1 MNISR
6 RNFIKAGA
14 AGTTALGISGSL
26 FSKKQWFQTAEA
38 AKDQSTE
45 KLAYT
50 YHTTN
55 CGGRCAFE
63 CTVREGKLVKI
74 VPNNWT
80 DKRFS
85 TVCLKGLSELERIYS
100 PDRLQTP
107 LKRVGERGEGK
118 FVPIT
123 WDEALTTIAGKLK
136 ELKSKHG
143 GESILF
149 SCSSGIEYTY
159 PFLPSLLGAQ
169 FAIESGIDIGL
180 ANGLE
185 ECIGGQAYGYV
196 QNETSD
202 WVNSSTIILLG
213 CNTLETSLTDSK
225 FFFKAK
231 EAGAKIITIDPTF
244 TTTASKSNQWI
255 GIKPGTDAALLLGM
269 VSLILENNWYQA
281 DYLLKNTSSPFLVR
295 QDNQQLLKVN
305 DSEEGGENNPYLVWD
320 ENSQSAKP
328 YNAQG
333 VKAQLEGEFT
343 VNGVKVKTVFTSLKE
358 NQKPYTLK
366 WAADTTEIDENTIYE
381 LTKDYA
387 TRGPAVLGWG
397 FGGGDKWANADITG
411 HTGAILG
418 ALTGNIGRKGGAVGN
433 ALYHG
438 TSWGATLGTWELPP
452 QFKPTP
458 LEMTTPDMREKPN
471 SVKAVIN
478 LGNTLQQHFANL
490 SKTVEWINTLD
501 FVVTIDPFHNPSVN
515 FSDIVLPACT
525 SFESEYEIVNMQVN
539 RSHVLL
545 SQKVIEPLHESKSD
559 FQIEKELAEKL
570 GYAQYLPKTP
580 EDYQRARL
588 NSDDPALKGITIE
601 SLIKNNFI
609 ERLKVSEEPYRG
621 FMDQVY
627 KTPSKK
633 MELYHEKLAEDNQA
647 LPTFEEAGEAA
658 SHNPLKKK
666 YPLQY
671 SQAHTK
677 YRVHSQF
684 TNAKW
689 INQIDPG
696 PRLEMNP
703 KDAKGRDI
711 KNGDIVEVFNDRGSF
726 KANCKLTE
734 SLRPGQIRLYEGWWT
749 KHMEG
754 GNLQN
759 VTNDKLN
766 PRQYKLRYGPVIPF
780 NDTLV
785 EVKKI

>member
-14 AGTTALGISGSL
+14 TGTAALGVSGSVI
-26 FSKKQWFQTAEA
+26 SKKWFQTAN
-38 AKDQSTE
+38 AKEDIAE
-45 KLAYT
+45 KIAYT

-55 CGGRCAFE
+55 CGGRCAFQ

-74 VPNNWT
+74 VPNKWT

-107 LKRVGERGEGK
+107 LKRVGKRGEGK
-118 FVPIT
+118 FVPIS
-123 WDEALTTIAGKLK
+123 WDEALTTIADKLK

-159 PFLPSLLGAQ
+159 PFLPTLLGAQ
-169 FAIESGIDIGL
+169 FAIEAGIDIGL

-202 WVNSSTIILLG
+202 WVNSRTIIFLG
-213 CNTLETSLTDSK
+213 CNILETTLTDSK

-231 EAGAKIITIDPTF
+231 DAGAKIIVIDPTY
-244 TTTASKSNQWI
+244 TTTASKSDQWI
-255 GIKPGTDAALLLGM
+255 SIKPGTDAALLLGM
-269 VSLILENNWYQA
+269 VTLILENNWYQH
-281 DYLLKNTSSPFLVR
+281 DYLVQNTSSPFLVR
-295 QDNQQLLKVN
+295 QDNQQLLTVN
-305 DSEEGGENNPYLVWD
+305 DSQEGGEKNPYLVWD
-320 ENSQSAKP
+320 ENSNSAKP
-328 YNAQG
+328 YNAAG
-333 VKAQLEGEFT
+333 VKAKLDGEFT

-358 NQKPYTLK
+358 NQKQYTLK
-366 WAADTTEIDENTIYE
+366 WAAEKTEIPEDIIYG

-397 FGGGDKWANADITG
+397 FGGGDKWMNADVTG
-411 HTGAILG
+411 HAGAILG
-418 ALTGNIGRKGGAVGN
+418 ALTGNIGRVGGAVGN

-438 TSWGATLGTWELPP
+438 TSWSAKLGTWELPE
-452 QFKPTP
+452 QFKAAP
-458 LEMTTPDMREKPN
+458 LEMTTQDMREKPN

-490 SKTVEWINTLD
+490 SKTIEWINKLD
-501 FVVTIDPFHNPSVN
+501 FIVTIDPFHNPSVD

-525 SFESEYEIVNMQVN
+525 SFEGEYDIKNMQVN

-545 SQKVIEPLHESKSD
+545 AQKVIEPLHESKSD
-559 FQIEKELAEKL
+559 FQIEKELAAKL
-570 GYAQYLPKTP
+570 GLDQYLPKTP
-580 EDYQRARL
+580 EEYHKARL

-601 SLIKNNFI
+601 TLKKNNFI
-609 ERLKVSEEPYRG
+609 MRLNVPDEPYRG
-621 FMDQVY
+621 YMDQVY
-627 KTPSKK
+627 ETPSKK
-633 MELYHEKLAEDNQA
+633 LEIYHEKLAEDNQA
-647 LPTFEEAGEAA
+647 LPTFDEPGEATTD
-658 SHNPLKKK
+658 NPLMKK
-666 YPLQY
+666 YPLQF
-671 SQAHTK
+671 STAHTK

-696 PRLEMNP
+696 PRLEINP
-703 KDAKGRDI
+703 KDAKSRGL

-726 KANCKLTE
+726 KAHCKFTE
-734 SLRPGQIRLYEGWWT
+734 GLRPGQIRLYEGWWT
-749 KHMEG
+749 KHMQG

-759 VTNDKLN
+759 VSNDKLN

>member
-14 AGTTALGISGSL
+14 TGTAALGLSGSL
-26 FSKKQWFQTAEA
+26 FSKNWFQTAA
-38 AKDQSTE
+38 AKEESKE
-45 KLAYT
+45 KLAFT

-55 CGGRCAFE
+55 CGGRCAFQ

-118 FVPIT
+118 FVPIS
-123 WDEALTTIAGKLK
+123 WDEALTTIANKLK

-143 GESILF
+143 GDSILF
-149 SCSSGIEYTY
+149 SCSSTVEYGY

-202 WVNSSTIILLG
+202 WVNSRTIIYLG
-213 CNTLETSLTDSK
+213 CNILETTLTDSK

-231 EAGAKIITIDPTF
+231 DAGAKIIVIDPTY
-244 TTTASKSNQWI
+244 TTTASKANQWI

-269 VSLILENNWYQA
+269 ISLILENNWYQQ
-281 DYLLKNTSSPFLVR
+281 DYLVQNTSAPFLVR
-295 QDNQQLLKVN
+295 EDNQQLLKVN
-305 DSEEGGENNPYLVWD
+305 DAAEGGEKNPYLVWD
-320 ENSQSAKP
+320 TNSGSARP
-328 YNAQG
+328 FNAAG
-333 VKAQLEGEFT
+333 VKAQLEGKFT
-343 VNGVKVKTVFTSLKE
+343 VNGIKVKTVFTSLKE
-358 NQKPYTLK
+358 NQKQYTVK
-366 WAADTTEIDENTIYE
+366 WASEKTEIPEEIIYG
-381 LTKDYA
+381 LTSDYA

-397 FGGGDKWANADITG
+397 FGGGDKWANSDVTG
-411 HTGAILG
+411 HAGAILG
-418 ALTGNIGRKGGAVGN
+418 ALTGNIGRVGGSVGN

-438 TSWGATLGTWELPP
+438 TSWSAKLGTWELPE
-452 QFKPTP
+452 QFKATP
-458 LEMTTPDMREKPN
+458 LQMTTQDFREKPN
-471 SVKAVIN
+471 NVKAVIN
-478 LGNTLQQHFANL
+478 IGNTLQQHFANL
-490 SKTVEWINTLD
+490 SKTIDWIHTLD

-515 FSDIVLPACT
+515 FSDIVLPAST
-525 SFESEYEIVNMQVN
+525 SFESEYEIKNMQVN

-545 SQKVIEPLHESKSD
+545 SQKVIEPFHKSKSD
-559 FQIEKELAEKL
+559 FQIEKELAAKL
-570 GYAQYLPKTP
+570 GLDQYLPKTP
-580 EDYQRARL
+580 EEYQRARL

-601 SLIKNNFI
+601 ALIKNNGI
-609 ERLKVSEEPYRG
+609 MRLNVPDEPYRG
-621 FMDQVY
+621 FMDQKY
-627 KTPSKK
+627 DTPSTKL
-633 MELYHEKLAEDNQA
+633 ELYHEKMAEDHQA
-647 LPTFEEAGEAA
+647 LPTFDEPGEA
-658 SHNPLKKK
+658 SSENSLSKK
-666 YPLQY
+666 YPLQF

-689 INQIDPG
+689 INQIDQG
-696 PRLEMNP
+696 PKLEINP
-703 KDAKGRDI
+703 KDAKSRGI
-711 KNGDIVEVFNDRGSF
+711 QNGEIVEVFNDRGSF
-726 KANCKLTE
+726 KAHCKLTE
-734 SLRPGQIRLYEGWWT
+734 ALRPGQIRLYEGWWT
-749 KHMEG
+749 KHMVG

-759 VTNDKLN
+759 VTNDQFN
-766 PRQYKLRYGPVIPF
+766 PRQYKLRYGPVIPY